1 MKKNNIWFGLLAL
14 VVCNSA
20 VAETDRTT
28 NLYWGDTH
36 VHTYLS
42 ADAYGLGTRV
52 TPDTA
57 YRYARGD
64 VVIADNGKEVR
75 IRRPLDFL
83 MVADHA
89 ENLGVRPALEAGK
102 ALKLTEAGEKL
113 KVAQSKNNL
122 WIRDLVAAKTE
133 AEQNHV
139 LTMMGKAKGDW
150 KAPLAND
157 PAFVRSMWEE
167 VIAIAEKYN
176 DPGKFTAFIGY
187 EWTALYMMHRNVLFV
202 DGAEKTRQVVPYS
215 LIDSADPEDL
225 WQYLEDY
232 ENKTGGRVMSIPH
245 NANLSG
251 GAMFSLLDFSGNP
264 LNKAYAKTRSRWE
277 RIYEATQYKGDSE
290 THPDLSPDDEFAD
303 FEKMG
308 MTYKAPKTAANT
320 KGAGKASAKG
330 SGKATKSPEKV
341 SAKSNAKKSSTKGN
355 AKSTTKSSAKSSA
368 KGDTKNQNPLE
379 GSYAR
384 GALNRGLGQHAKLGV
399 NPFKVGLIGS
409 TDSHIGLSSAEEE
422 DYLGKQGALRVAS
435 AVWNAAGIAGVWAKE
450 NTRQAIFD
458 AMLRREVFA
467 STGPRMSVRVFGG
480 WDFEKDDAFKP
491 DLTEVGYRKGVPMGG
506 DLAQAPKRRSP
517 GFLIHAVRDPDGA
530 NLDRIQVIKG
540 WRDKKGRLLEKVYN
554 VALSDDRKT
563 DAMGKTEPVGNTVNP
578 DDATY
583 TNRIGD
589 PELTTVWTDPDFNA
603 REHAF
608 YYVRVLEIP
617 TPRWTDFDV
626 ARKSAKLGPHVPV
639 MTQERLYTSP
649 IWYTP

>member
-1 MKKNNIWFGLLAL
+1 MKKNKVWYALFTLA
-14 VVCNSA
+14 VGNGA
-20 VAETDRTT
+20 VAETDRST

-36 VHTYLS
+36 VHTFLS
-42 ADAYGLGTRV
+42 ADAYALGTRV
-52 TPDTA
+52 TPETA

-64 VVIADNGKEVR
+64 VVTADNGREVR

-102 ALKLTEAGEKL
+102 ALELTEAGEKL
-113 KVAQSKNNL
+113 KIAQSKNNL
-122 WIRDLVAAKTE
+122 WIRDLVEAKTE

-157 PAFVRSMWEE
+157 PEFIRSRWEE

-187 EWTALYMMHRNVLFV
+187 EWTALYMMHRNLLFV
-202 DGAEKTRQVVPYS
+202 DGAEKTRQVEPFS

-232 ENKTGGRVMSIPH
+232 ENKTGGSVMAIPH
-245 NANLSG
+245 NANLSN
-251 GAMFSLLDFSGNP
+251 GAMFSLMDFSGKP
-264 LNKAYAKTRSRWE
+264 LTKAYAKTRSRWE

-308 MTYKAPKTAANT
+308 MTYKTPKKA
-320 KGAGKASAKG
+320 ASAKTKG
-330 SGKATKSPEKV
+330 SGKA
-341 SAKSNAKKSSTKGN
+341 SAKSNAKGNAKKVSTKNNTKSSTKVV
-355 AKSTTKSSAKSSA
+355 
-368 KGDTKNQNPLE
+368 TKNQSPLE

-384 GALNRGLGQHAKLGV
+384 GALKRGLGEEAKLGV
-399 NPFKVGLIGS
+399 NPFKGGLIGS

-435 AVWNAAGIAGVWAKE
+435 AIWNAAGIAGVWAKE

-458 AMLRREVFA
+458 AMQRREVFA

-480 WDFEKDDAFKP
+480 WDFETDDAFKP
-491 DLTEVGYRKGVPMGG
+491 NLTEVGYRKGVPMGG
-506 DLAQAPKRRSP
+506 DLAEAPKRRSP
-517 GFLIHAVRDPDGA
+517 GFLLHAVRDPNGA

-540 WRDKKGRLLEKVYN
+540 WRNTKGKLQEKVYN

-563 DAMGKTEPVGNTVNP
+563 DATGKAEAVGNTVDL
-578 DDATY
+578 DDATF

-589 PELTTVWTDPDFNA
+589 PELTTVWIDPDFNA
-603 REHAF
+603 KEHSF
-608 YYVRVLEIP
+608 YYIRVLEIP

-626 ARKSAKLGPHVPV
+626 ARKDAKLGPHIPV